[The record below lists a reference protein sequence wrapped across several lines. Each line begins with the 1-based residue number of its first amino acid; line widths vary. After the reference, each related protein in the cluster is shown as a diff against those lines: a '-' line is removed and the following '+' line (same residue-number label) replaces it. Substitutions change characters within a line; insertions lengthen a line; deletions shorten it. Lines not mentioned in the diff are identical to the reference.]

1 VYKLY
6 WAPNTGAFAPDVVL
20 TLSGAPF
27 ERQRVDY
34 DGKEQEGEAYLQINP
49 MGQIPVLL
57 LPDGTAMTESAAM
70 VLHLVDR
77 FPEAKLAP
85 PPGTSARA
93 SFDRWLLFL
102 AVNVYGADLRLYYS
116 GRFTADPAGADG
128 VRQAAERDLQKQ
140 FAILET
146 ALDPGP
152 FLTGEAFG
160 AADIYLMML
169 ADWYRPAR
177 ELPRLA
183 RLCAA
188 LAEEPRIAELRKLY
202 KLD

>member
-1 VYKLY
+1 MYTLY

-20 TLSGAPF
+20 TLAGAPF

-34 DGKEQEGEAYLQINP
+34 DGKEQQGDAYRKLNP

-57 LPDGTAMTESAAM
+57 LPDGTAMAESAAM

-93 SFDRWLLFL
+93 AFDRWLLFL
-102 AVNVYGADLRLYYS
+102 AVNVYGADLRFYYS
-116 GRFTADPAGADG
+116 GRFTADPAGAEG
-128 VRQAAERDLQKQ
+128 VRQAAERDLETQ
-140 FAILET
+140 FAMLEV
-146 ALDPGP
+146 ALYPGP
-152 FLTGEAFG
+152 FLLGDTFG
-160 AADIYLMML
+160 AADIYLLML
-169 ADWYRPAR
+169 ADWYPPAKA
-177 ELPRLA
+177 LPHVG

-188 LAEEPRIAELRKLY
+188 LKEDPRIAEVRKLY
-202 KLD
+202 ELD

>member
-1 VYKLY
+1 MYKLY
-6 WAPNTGAFAPDVVL
+6 WAPNTGAFAPDAVL
-20 TLSGAPF
+20 TLSAAPF

-34 DGKEQEGEAYLQINP
+34 DGKEQEGEAYRRINP

-57 LPDGTAMTESAAM
+57 LPDGQAMTESAAM
-70 VLHLVDR
+70 VLHLIER
-77 FPEAKLAP
+77 FPEANLAP
-85 PPGTSARA
+85 VPGSAARA
-93 SFDRWLLFL
+93 DFDRWLVFL
-102 AVNVYGADLRLYYS
+102 AVNVYGAILRFYYAA
-116 GRFTADPAGADG
+116 RFTTDPNGADG

-146 ALDPGP
+146 ALDRSP

-177 ELPRLA
+177 ELPRVG

-202 KLD
+202 ELG

>member
-1 VYKLY
+1 MYTLY
-6 WAPNTGAFAPDVVL
+6 WAPNTGALAPDVVL
-20 TLSGAPF
+20 TLTGAPF

-34 DGKEQEGEAYLQINP
+34 DGKEQRGDAYRKLNP

-57 LPDGTAMTESAAM
+57 LPDGTAMAESAAM

-93 SFDRWLLFL
+93 RFDRWLLFL
-102 AVNVYGADLRLYYS
+102 AVNVYGADLRFYYS
-116 GRFTADPAGADG
+116 ARFTADPAGAEG
-128 VRQAAERDLQKQ
+128 VRQAAERDLENH
-140 FAILET
+140 FAILEA

-152 FLTGEAFG
+152 FLLGEAFG
-160 AADIYLMML
+160 AADISLLML
-169 ADWYRPAR
+169 ADWYPPAKR
-177 ELPRLA
+177 LPHVG

-188 LAEEPRIAELRKLY
+188 LKADPRIADLRKLY
-202 KLD
+202 ELD